1 MSIEENYVNHAIMQR
16 AKKDSEFK
24 QEILD
29 FVDSMEEAISILR
42 KNLEEK

>member
-1 MSIEENYVNHAIMQR
+1 MQR

-29 FVDSMEEAISILR
+29 FLDSMEEAISILR

>member
-1 MSIEENYVNHAIMQR
+1 MGIEENYVNHAIMQR

-29 FVDSMEEAISILR
+29 FLDSMEESISILR